1 MSSVKNKIRLVY
13 YTLSTC
19 NLSCVGCNTFSNHT
33 IMQHVKPK
41 KSVDTFKEDLEVML
55 DRIDLISFAFTGG
68 ETLMRPDIWEMVS
81 YVCDRLSSETSIE
94 FYTNGLLLD
103 DYHISKILHFSKT
116 YSNIKFVISYHHSPE
131 HNNKYNNIMIEG
143 IKKLFL
149 NLHSN
154 KEAAEQIRNA
164 LINTSH
170 NGWIDDNNVRHDAFP
185 LEKNIAIDF
194 KPLNQWKFSE
204 RQHDSLPVQY
214 NNDYKEAH
222 KACKCPV
229 PFYNTNGEIFKC
241 PYMYTLKKL
250 LELHNK
256 LDEWPLLRD
265 YKPYSLYEDHD
276 YDRLEKLK
284 GPEEICSYCPV
295 EYLTNK
301 EDHQTKLI
309 KLLDV
314 S

>member
-19 NLSCVGCNTFSNHT
+19 NLSCVGCNTFSNHK

-41 KSVDTFKEDLEVML
+41 KSVDTFKEDLEIML
-55 DRIDLISFAFTGG
+55 DRFDFLSFAFTGG
-68 ETLMRPDIWEMVS
+68 ETLMRPDIWEIVA
-81 YVCDRLSSETSIE
+81 YVCDRLSSETYIG
-94 FYTNGLLLD
+94 FHTNGLLLD
-103 DYHISKILHFSKT
+103 DHHISKILHFAKT
-116 YSNIKFVISYHHSPE
+116 YPNIRFVISYHHSPV
-131 HNNKYNNIMIEG
+131 HNNKYNNTMIEG

-149 NLHSN
+149 SLHGNQSV
-154 KEAAEQIRNA
+154 EHLRNA
-164 LINTSH
+164 LINSSH
-170 NGWIDDNNVRHDAFP
+170 NGWMGEDGVSHDGFP
-185 LEKNIAIDF
+185 LDKNIVIDF
-194 KPLNQWKFSE
+194 KPLNQWQYSE
-204 RQHDSLPVQY
+204 LQNDSLPVQH

-222 KACKCPV
+222 KVCNCAY
-229 PFYNTNGEIFKC
+229 PFYDTNGEIFKC

-265 YKPYSLYEDHD
+265 YQPYRLHENHD

-295 EYLTNK
+295 EFLSKK

-309 KLLDV
+309 KLIDV